1 MVTTYITLL
10 LHIAQKAS
18 LRSLIQN
25 VIHFRMY
32 YITFE
37 TATAEISRDPERYSY
52 SVHMKPIH
60 ITFTPGQTA
69 PVCLNRYIY
78 AI

>member
-52 SVHMKPIH
+52 SVHMIFTHHIH
-60 ITFTPGQTA
+60 TRTDSS
-69 PVCLNRYIY
+69 
-78 AI
+78 